1 MNTKRILAVALSATM
16 VFGSTLTAF
25 ADDPD
30 TSAATGTGS
39 GTGTSTSEGYVDT
52 LVSKV
57 LVPTEET
64 VNAGLSF
71 HVDPQRLISGTS
83 KAAHPDWTMPEADD
97 TGVYFLTGDKTYTN
111 TSSTFDI
118 ANIGTKD
125 VTFTIKVEAAASATP
140 DTDIPFDS
148 KTNVEAANP
157 TAAKLYIGAKIGKG
171 ATAEAVSS
179 EALTKKVV
187 LAGKS
192 ANYDYNYGAS
202 GYEYVM
208 KSGELEWN
216 AVPVSFEGSITN
228 FATDKTVPGIKLTY
242 SWAAKADDDETTSGV
257 TIEDKYKVAAAPEA
271 GGIKASPASISTS
284 ATSTTISGLDNGV
297 TLSSVVMHKKDGTTS
312 NLASGTHYT
321 YSNNVFTIASSKA
334 SALLDATKI
343 SKFVLT
349 YSDGTTLDI
358 SVIAP

>member
-52 LVSKV
+52 MVSKV

-83 KAAHPDWTMPEADD
+83 KAAHPDWTMPEAADD

-111 TSSTFDI
+111 TSGTFDI

-179 EALTKKVV
+179 AALTKTVV
-187 LAGKS
+187 LTGKP

-242 SWAAKADDDETTSGV
+242 SWAAKAEGDETTDGV
-257 TIEDKYKVAAAPEA
+257 TIEDKYKATSAPAVANYIAATGVSAASKAVTYSAGEGVTVTSVKLTLNGTDTTLVSGNHYTVSGNTITITKYAAGWA
-271 GGIKASPASISTS
+271 GG
-284 ATSTTISGLDNGV
+284 TITV
-297 TLSSVVMHKKDGTTS
+297 T
-312 NLASGTHYT
+312 
-321 YSNNVFTIASSKA
+321 F
-334 SALLDATKI
+334 
-343 SKFVLT
+343 
-349 YSDGTTLDI
+349 SDGETDTLTCE
-358 SVIAP
+358 

>member
-52 LVSKV
+52 MVSKV
-57 LVPTEET
+57 LVPTEQT
-64 VNAGLSF
+64 VNEGLSF

-83 KAAHPDWTMPEADD
+83 KAAHPDWTMPEAAGD

-111 TSSTFDI
+111 NSGTFNI
-118 ANIGTKD
+118 ANLGTGD
-125 VTFTIKVEAAASATP
+125 VTFTITVEAVPTATP

-187 LAGKS
+187 LAGNS

-208 KSGELEWN
+208 KSGELKWN

-242 SWAAKADDDETTSGV
+242 SWAAKADDDATSEGV
-257 TIEDKYKVAAAPEA
+257 AIEDKYKATSAPAVTNYIAATSVTTASKTVSFSAGEGVTVSSIKLTLNGTDSTLVSGNHYSTSGSNITFSKYSSAWA
-271 GGIKASPASISTS
+271 GG
-284 ATSTTISGLDNGV
+284 TITV
-297 TLSSVVMHKKDGTTS
+297 T
-312 NLASGTHYT
+312 
-321 YSNNVFTIASSKA
+321 F
-334 SALLDATKI
+334 
-343 SKFVLT
+343 
-349 YSDGTTLDI
+349 SDGETDTLTCQ
-358 SVIAP
+358 